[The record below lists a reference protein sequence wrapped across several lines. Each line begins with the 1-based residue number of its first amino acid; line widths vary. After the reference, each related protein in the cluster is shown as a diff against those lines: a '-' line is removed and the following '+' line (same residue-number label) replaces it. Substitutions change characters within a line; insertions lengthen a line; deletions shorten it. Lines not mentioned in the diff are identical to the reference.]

1 VLTTERRLAARL
13 RPSKSDESIVGIE
26 HEYRVVVDGEAV
38 DFRTMIGELDLR
50 PVGCDPSDPN
60 ARHLVNGLMV
70 TADGREAEV
79 VTPPIAIEPGCSWYA
94 SRWTS
99 LGHTTLCSSLGETAR
114 LQGYS
119 THINVSVDGD
129 PMRTAWLYARHFA
142 LPSML
147 LIDQPESPGLLV
159 RPRPGRLEVG
169 GEFAVGQQLR
179 AALVFNLAAG
189 AACAA
194 AASARSPGKLPAAID
209 GDIAAAVERPG
220 WYIDRRAFGTDLY
233 RYGRDTI
240 VFVDGVPARSGDVLV
255 RAWEHVR
262 DHACQLVGPDEIGL
276 VDDTV
281 EERRPIPLESIT
293 RFEDLGLLE
302 VESPFAQL
310 HERVHGD
317 VRVRPVALTWSSVTF
332 EVERATDAGYVVVP
346 RSWLREF
353 LAKLDDDELDDLLP
367 AVCAASHHRRCPRR
381 SSAPSV
387 YGKRPDDGMLV
398 PPEPR
403 RVRRWRRWWPEAL
416 CLAVGLWAGLLLHEV
431 GWWR

>member
-1 VLTTERRLAARL
+1 MLTTERKLAARL
-13 RPSKSDESIVGIE
+13 QPSTGDEAIVGIE
-26 HEYRVVVDGEAV
+26 HEYRVVVGGEPV
-38 DFRTMIGELDLR
+38 DFRTMIGELDLLQ
-50 PVGCDPSDPN
+50 VGCDPSDPN
-60 ARHLVNGLMV
+60 ARHLANGLMV

-79 VTPPIAIEPGCSWYA
+79 VTPPIAIEPGCSWHA

-99 LGHTTLCSSLGETAR
+99 LGHMTLCSSLGAAAQV
-114 LQGYS
+114 QGYS
-119 THINVSVDGD
+119 THINVSVHAD
-129 PMRTAWLYARHFA
+129 PMRVAWLYARHFA

-194 AASARSPGKLPAAID
+194 AASARSPGTLPAAID
-209 GDIAAAVERPG
+209 SDIAAAVERPG
-220 WYIDRRAFGTDLY
+220 WYIDRRAFGPDLY

-240 VFVDGVPARSGDVLV
+240 VRIDGVPARSGDVLV

-262 DHACQLVGPDEIGL
+262 DHACQLVGPDEVSL
-276 VDDTV
+276 VDDVV
-281 EERRPIPLESIT
+281 EERRPIPLEST
-293 RFEDLGLLE
+293 ARFEDLCLLE
-302 VESPFAQL
+302 VDSPFAQL

-317 VRVRPVALTWSSVTF
+317 VHVRPVVLTWSSVTF
-332 EVERATDAGYVVVP
+332 EVERSSDAGYVVVP
-346 RSWLREF
+346 RCWLREF
-353 LAKLDDDELDDLLP
+353 LKKLDDDQLDDLLP
-367 AVCAASHHRRCPRR
+367 AVCAAPDRRFPRR
-381 SSAPSV
+381 ASAPSV
-387 YGKRPDDGMLV
+387 YGKRPDDAMLV

-403 RVRRWRRWWPEAL
+403 TVRRWRRWWPEAL
-416 CLAVGLWAGLLLHEV
+416 CLAVGLCAGLMLHEV